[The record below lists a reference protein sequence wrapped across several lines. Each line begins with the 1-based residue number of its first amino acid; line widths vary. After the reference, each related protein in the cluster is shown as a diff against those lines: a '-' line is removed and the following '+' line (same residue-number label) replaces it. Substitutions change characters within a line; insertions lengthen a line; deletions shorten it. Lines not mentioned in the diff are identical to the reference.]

1 MTAGDVRGVT
11 AGERFR
17 SWPEI
22 QGNAA
27 RGASGLAA
35 LGVAEDDSVALMLRN
50 DFATFEVNMA
60 AGQLGAYAV
69 PINWHFTPEEAGYIL
84 ADCGAKVLV
93 VHADL
98 YEQIAPGV
106 PAQVKVLIVPVPQE
120 IAAAYGVPADRQAA
134 PAGLE
139 TWEAFAARYAPNTQ
153 PPKLARGSMIYTSGT
168 TGRPKGVRRRPSTPE
183 LQAAAAAEVGRYWG
197 LVADPSIVVLMNG
210 PMYHSAPAAYGMAS
224 ARLGLSVVLQAR
236 FEAED
241 MLRLI
246 DRQRVSHMHIVPTM
260 FVRLLRLSD
269 AVKAKYDLSS
279 LRWVTHGAAPCAPAV
294 KRQMIE
300 WWGPV
305 INEYYGATET
315 GIVVWHS
322 SPEAVRKPGTV
333 GHVVDGA
340 MLRIVDD
347 AGRDVKQGEVG
358 EIYVRGPHLSEFTYN
373 NDDAKR
379 REVALGDLVTV
390 GDVGYQ
396 DADGYVFLCDRKR
409 DMIISGGVNIYP
421 AEIESV
427 LIQMPGVRDCAV
439 FGIPDE
445 EFGEQI
451 CAHVEPLAG
460 AELEAAG
467 VRGYLG
473 QHLARYKVP
482 RVVEF
487 SAALPREDSGKIFK
501 RKLRAPYWEKAGRSI

>member
-1 MTAGDVRGVT
+1 MTPGVA

-17 SWPEI
+17 SWADV
-22 QGNAA
+22 QANAA
-27 RGASGLAA
+27 RAAGGLRA
-35 LGVAEDDSVALMLRN
+35 LGIGEDDSVALMLRN

-60 AGQLGAYAV
+60 AGQIGAYAV

-93 VHADL
+93 AHGDL
-98 YEQIAPGV
+98 YAQIAPGV
-106 PAQVKVLIVPVPQE
+106 PAGVTVLIVPTPEE
-120 IAAAYGVPADRQAA
+120 IAAAYNVPAEKRRA
-134 PAGLE
+134 PAGIE
-139 TWEAFAARYAPNTQ
+139 TWDAFVAGSAANTE
-153 PPKLARGSMIYTSGT
+153 PPKAARGSMIYTSGT
-168 TGRPKGVRRRPSTPE
+168 TGRPKGVRRRPASPE
-183 LQAAAAAEVGRYWG
+183 LQALAAGEAAKYWG
-197 LVADPSIVVLMNG
+197 IKADPSIVVLMNG
-210 PMYHSAPAAYGMAS
+210 PMYHSAPAAYGMGS
-224 ARLGLSVVLQAR
+224 ARLGLGMVLQPR
-236 FEAED
+236 FDAED

-246 DRQRVSHMHIVPTM
+246 ERHKVSHMHIVPTM
-260 FVRLLRLSD
+260 FVRLLRLPD
-269 AVKAKYDLSS
+269 AVKRRYDLSS
-279 LRWVTHGAAPCAPAV
+279 LRWVTHGAAPCPPAV
-294 KRQMIE
+294 KRRMID

-315 GIVVWHS
+315 GIVVWHNS
-322 SPEAVRKPGTV
+322 QEALAKPGTV
-333 GHVVDGA
+333 GRVVEGA
-340 MLRIVDD
+340 VMRIVDEQ
-347 AGRDVKQGEVG
+347 GHDVKRGEVG
-358 EIYVRGPHLSEFTYN
+358 EIYLRGPHLAEFTYN

-379 REVALGDLVTV
+379 REIALGDLVTV

-396 DADGYVFLCDRKR
+396 DADGYLFLCDRKR

-451 CAHVEPLAG
+451 CAHVEPLGG
-460 AELEAAG
+460 AAIDATA
-467 VRGYLG
+467 VRAWLG
-473 QHLARYKVP
+473 EHLARYKVP
-482 RVVEF
+482 RIVEF

>member
-1 MTAGDVRGVT
+1 MQPGVT
-11 AGERFR
+11 AGDRFR
-17 SWPEI
+17 SWAEVAA
-22 QGNAA
+22 NAA
-27 RGASGLAA
+27 KGAGGFTA
-35 LGVAEDDSVALMLRN
+35 LGLSEDDSVALMLRN
-50 DFATFEVNMA
+50 DFPTFEVNMA

-93 VHADL
+93 AHTDL
-98 YEQIAPGV
+98 LAQIASGIPAGV
-106 PAQVKVLIVPVPQE
+106 TVLAVPTPDE
-120 IAAAYGVPADRQAA
+120 IAAAYNVPPEKRRAPQGV
-134 PAGLE
+134 E
-139 TWEAFAARYAPNTQ
+139 TWDAFVARSAPNTQ

-168 TGRPKGVRRRPSTPE
+168 TGRPKGVRRAPATPE
-183 LQAAAAAEVGRYWG
+183 LQQLAAGEAGKYWG
-197 LVADPSIVVLMNG
+197 IKADPSIVVMMNG
-210 PMYHSAPAAYGMAS
+210 PMYHSAPAAYGMGS
-224 ARLGLSVVLQAR
+224 ARLGLNMVLQPR
-236 FEAED
+236 FDAED

-246 DRQRVSHMHIVPTM
+246 DRHKVSHMHIVPTM
-260 FVRLLRLSD
+260 FVRLLRLPEE
-269 AVKAKYDLSS
+269 VKRRYDLAS

-315 GIVVWHS
+315 GIVMWHDS
-322 SPEAVRKPGTV
+322 REALAKPGTV

-340 MLRIVDD
+340 ILRIVD
-347 AGRDVKQGEVG
+347 AEGRDVKQGEVG
-358 EIYVRGPHLSEFTYN
+358 EIYVRGPHSAEFTYN

-379 REVALGDLVTV
+379 REIALGDLVTV

-396 DADGYVFLCDRKR
+396 DPDGYVFLCDRKR

-439 FGIPDE
+439 FGIPDD

-451 CAHVEPLAG
+451 CAHVEPQNG
-460 AELEAAG
+460 AAIDATA

-473 QHLARYKVP
+473 EHLARYKVP
-482 RVVEF
+482 RIVEF

>member
-1 MTAGDVRGVT
+1 MNAMQPGVT

-17 SWPEI
+17 CWAEVAA
-22 QGNAA
+22 NAA
-27 RGASGLAA
+27 RAATGFSA
-35 LGVAEDDSVALMLRN
+35 LGLAEDDAVALMLRN
-50 DFATFEVNMA
+50 DFPTFEVNMA
-60 AGQLGAYAV
+60 AGQLGIYAV

-84 ADCGAKVLV
+84 ADSGAKVLV
-93 VHADL
+93 AHSDL
-98 YEQIAPGV
+98 LAQIASGV
-106 PAQVKVLIVPVPQE
+106 PANIKVLVVPTPEE
-120 IAAAYGVPADRQAA
+120 IAAAYNVPPEKRRG
-134 PAGLE
+134 PAGIE
-139 TWEAFAARYAPNTQ
+139 TWQAFVARHAPNAE
-153 PPKLARGSMIYTSGT
+153 PPKAARGSMIYTSGT
-168 TGRPKGVRRRPSTPE
+168 TGRPKGVRRKPASPE
-183 LQAAAAAEVGRYWG
+183 LQALAAGEAAKYWG
-197 LVADPSIVVLMNG
+197 IKADPSTVVMMNG
-210 PMYHSAPAAYGMAS
+210 PMYHSAPAAYGMGS
-224 ARLGLSVVLQAR
+224 ARLGLHMVLQPR

-246 DRQRVSHMHIVPTM
+246 DRHKVSHMHIVPTM
-260 FVRLLRLSD
+260 FVRLLRLPD
-269 AVKAKYDLSS
+269 EVKRRYDLSS

-294 KRQMIE
+294 KRHMIE

-315 GIVVWHS
+315 GIVVWHNS
-322 SPEAVRKPGTV
+322 EQALAKPGTV
-333 GHVVDGA
+333 GRVVEGA
-340 MLRIVDD
+340 VMRIVDEQ
-347 AGRDVKQGEVG
+347 GRDVKQGEVG
-358 EIYVRGPHLSEFTYN
+358 EIYLRGPHLAEFTYN

-379 REVALGDLVTV
+379 REIALGDLVTV

-396 DADGYVFLCDRKR
+396 DADGYLFLCDRKR

-421 AEIESV
+421 AEIESA

-451 CAHVEPLAG
+451 CAYVEPLAG
-460 AELEAAG
+460 AAIDAMA

-482 RVVEF
+482 KVVEF

-501 RKLRAPYWEKAGRSI
+501 RKLRNPYWEKAGRSI